1 MFLLSLFL
9 FSFSLYIEYII
20 YLFKKK
26 FNFELKNDMK
36 EKTCETCRRCTWL
49 GSLPK
54 LLEPFVCRCSLNN
67 GLVSMDNSCSY
78 YEKTDLSCE
87 GCVHFM
93 SSGIGSFC
101 ELSKETGVRC
111 CEGVGS

>member
-1 MFLLSLFL
+1 
-9 FSFSLYIEYII
+9 
-20 YLFKKK
+20 
-26 FNFELKNDMK
+26 MK

-67 GLVSMDNSCSY
+67 GLVSEDNSCSY

-111 CEGVGS
+111 CEGGGVLVTL

>member
-1 MFLLSLFL
+1 
-9 FSFSLYIEYII
+9 
-20 YLFKKK
+20 
-26 FNFELKNDMK
+26 
-36 EKTCETCRRCTWL
+36 
-49 GSLPK
+49 
-54 LLEPFVCRCSLNN
+54 LNN
-67 GLVSMDNSCSY
+67 GLVSEGNSCSY